1 MLPRFAC
8 SSARSVSGR
17 PWERR
22 AINESESSLFKRLR
36 RHFRSSP
43 RPSLARRDGRG
54 RFASR
59 LDETEKR
66 GKNEPFISRGE
77 TERFAR
83 HVLSHWNRYE
93 RRIRHFAGL
102 FVFKGLAPFSFR
114 RFRGMFVFN
123 DLAPLPVSP
132 RNSPLPG
139 RAFAHRRSS

>member
-1 MLPRFAC
+1 FGKA
-8 SSARSVSGR
+8 
-17 PWERR
+17 RR
-22 AINESESSLFKRLR
+22 A
-36 RHFRSSP
+36 
-43 RPSLARRDGRG
+43 G

-59 LDETEKR
+59 LDEAEKR

-83 HVLSHWNRYE
+83 HVLSHWNRYG

-123 DLAPLPVSP
+123 DLALLPVSP
-132 RNSPLPG
+132 RNSPPP
-139 RAFAHRRSS
+139 RARLRHRRSSRY